1 MFSYLSR
8 LFSLLSFRILLI
20 TLSYAKKQK
29 KRHAIYETAASN
41 FNIISFYIP
50 SDNKNSAKIINSKF
64 IILDKSEIII
74 NFQTKM
80 ISL

>member
-29 KRHAIYETAASN
+29 KDML
-41 FNIISFYIP
+41 FMKQPPQISTSFHFTFYQTI
-50 SDNKNSAKIINSKF
+50 
-64 IILDKSEIII
+64 EI
-74 NFQTKM
+74 QPR
-80 ISL
+80 L